1 MTITTNMPPT
11 VFSDAGVTFQQPDAL
26 LNGACLDIQ
35 AAFNNQLNLDATVSS
50 TLVTPQ
56 GQLASTQTAV
66 RLEKDANV
74 AFIANQ
80 FNPATCSGIWQDG
93 MGKFF
98 YNMQRL
104 PALPTIVSVTCTG
117 LSGVIIP
124 VGAVVSDVSG
134 NLYTS
139 TQAETIG
146 IGGTVDIDFAC
157 TVTGAVSCP
166 AGAITGIY
174 NNGGA
179 IGWDSVTNATDGAL
193 GQDVETPQAFEERR
207 QLSIGIYGHSM
218 VSSIV
223 GNVYRTVPNIAM
235 VYAMDNDTD
244 APVTTLGVTLS
255 AHSVYVAAVGGT
267 DLDVATAIFN
277 KKSGGCA
284 YVGNTSV
291 TVQDTDG
298 YDTPYPSKVVKFTR
312 PSALPVYFAVDA
324 VNDPRLPADR
334 DTLVKNAIIAQFEGT
349 NGATRAKIA
358 SLIQAGKYFAPVQ
371 AAIPSI
377 VINSLF
383 VGSSASPITPSLQVN
398 ADKYPTLTAANIEIT
413 WS

>member
-11 VFSDAGVTFQQPDAL
+11 VFSDTGVTFQQPDVL

-35 AAFNNQLNLDATVSS
+35 AAFNNQLNLDANDSS

-56 GQLASTQTAV
+56 GQIASTQTAV
-66 RLEKDANV
+66 RLEKDASI

-80 FNPATCSGIWQDG
+80 FNPNTCSGIWQDG

-104 PALPTIVSVTCTG
+104 PALPTIVNVTCTG
-117 LSGVIIP
+117 LSDVTIP
-124 VGAVVSDVSG
+124 AGAVVSDVSG
-134 NLYTS
+134 NLYAS
-139 TQAETIG
+139 TQAGTIG
-146 IGGTVDIDFAC
+146 IGGTVNIDFAC

-166 AGAITGIY
+166 ASAISSIF
-174 NNGGA
+174 NSGGA
-179 IGWDSVTNATDGAL
+179 IGWDSVTNASGGLL
-193 GQDVETPQAFEERR
+193 GQAVETPQAFEERR

-218 VSSIV
+218 VGSIV
-223 GNVYRTVPNIAM
+223 GNVYRNVPNIEQVFAT
-235 VYAMDNDTD
+235 DNDTD
-244 APVTTLGVTLS
+244 APITVLGVTLP

-312 PSALPVYFAVDA
+312 PTALPVYFAINA
-324 VNDPRLPADR
+324 VNDSQLPADR
-334 DTLVKNAIIAQFEGT
+334 DTRVKGAILAQFNGT

-358 SLIQAGKYFAPVQ
+358 TLIQAGKYFAPVQ
-371 AAIPSI
+371 SAMPSI
-377 VINSLF
+377 VINSIS
-383 VGSSASPITPSLQVN
+383 VGSTASPTTPSLQVN
-398 ADKYPTLTAANIEIT
+398 ADKYPTLTAANIAIT
-413 WS
+413 WV